1 MATFNVDTTING
13 NFTSSTAILDGQ
25 SDMTE
30 WYQLSHCVCPSS
42 DGTSDCIGNGRAF
55 LHVRTP
61 IPTEQASVGW
71 APYLLEV
78 VGYHTYSGERWH
90 DFKAIVNTAFD
101 NGAGGIGSFY
111 GSYIRV
117 NTGNANS
124 QPYVYRS
131 AGTYGGSRRMC
142 FAIGK
147 VSCCCTGNLWV
158 RIWQNGGFRAAHPWA
173 TETAN
178 TNNAERF

>member
-1 MATFNVDTTING
+1 MATFNTDTTIAGDLTN
-13 NFTSSTAILDGQ
+13 SSAILDGQ
-25 SDMTE
+25 SDTTE
-30 WYQLSHCVCPSS
+30 WYQLNHCVCPAA

-61 IPTEQASVGW
+61 WPTEQSAVGW

-78 VGYHTYSGERWH
+78 VGYHTYSGERFH

-101 NGAGGIGSFY
+101 SGAGGIGSFY
-111 GSYIRV
+111 GSYVRV
-117 NTGNANS
+117 NTGNAAS

-131 AGTYGGSRRMC
+131 DNSYGGSRRMC

-158 RIWQNGGFRAAHPWA
+158 RIWTNSGFRSNFAWA
-173 TETAN
+173 TT
-178 TNNAERF
+178 TGDNNSTPRF